1 MSVMSQEKKFLDI
14 LLKYLPE
21 NKYVDLD
28 NSFITRYLKKNK
40 IKVNYDENES
50 IWFFRVAHINYGTL
64 YCFGLNEESD
74 IKLIFNY
81 QKTKSKSSLK
91 FFKTGNIGIEIKF
104 TGNIHDNFVF
114 IKENFNLKSPLNNR
128 NKYFIMLFDN
138 DEYGII
144 SVISKLIRFVDSEF
158 SLKRDIVLIKEC
170 YEITDET
177 KNLNQKI
184 TVDNDLE
191 INKPILKEE
200 TISENLDSSQQI
212 DKDKTQY
219 NINDLKVSKFIFDES
234 SVTKVISKIELNN
247 FQQGTLEDDLLE
259 QFQEFKN
266 LPIFNSISSEFEDYE
281 ISPLIIRIEEDIKS
295 EMISG
300 EIFDII
306 NFYFDRYKSIKRH
319 FCLNSSFEKIIN
331 TDLFN
336 NIFNNLKYSNDILLR
351 LTDSIK
357 EDINN
362 DNIMDEDDLIL
373 KLKNYLKREQ
383 VKTNFYKDL
392 SERKTKASVI
402 SIRYNLTTLEVNHIF
417 NIIEKDIIDDNI
429 YNDSIKDHLDKK
441 LEEMVELNQ
450 SKARM
455 KFNNVLKMETVKEL
469 IGDNEELLDKL
480 NYEIGGLIN
489 LNNLKSDEITEEF
502 VINKIKHYEDE

>member
-1 MSVMSQEKKFLDI
+1 MSDMSQEKKFLDI

-50 IWFFRVAHINYGTL
+50 IWFFRVAHINHGTL
-64 YCFGLNEESD
+64 YCFGLNEETD

-81 QKTKSKSSLK
+81 QKNKLKSSLK

-104 TGNIHDNFVF
+104 SGNIHDNFVF
-114 IKENFNLKSPLNNR
+114 IKENFNLKSPRNNR
-128 NKYFIMLFDN
+128 NKYFLMLFDN
-138 DEYGII
+138 EEYEII
-144 SVISKLIRFVDSEF
+144 SVISKLICHVDSEF
-158 SLKRDIVLIKEC
+158 SLKRDVVLIKKC

-177 KNLNQKI
+177 KNLNQKT

-191 INKPILKEE
+191 INKPIIEE
-200 TISENLDSSQQI
+200 KTLSENLGSSQQI
-212 DKDKTQY
+212 DNNKTTY
-219 NINDLKVSKFIFDES
+219 TINDLKESKFVFDEC
-234 SVTKVISKIELNN
+234 SVTKVISKIEIKN
-247 FQQGTLEDDLLE
+247 FQQDPSEDNLLE
-259 QFQEFKN
+259 KFNEFKN
-266 LPIFNSISSEFEDYE
+266 LPIFNSISSEFADYE
-281 ISPLIIRIEEDIKS
+281 ISPLIVKIEEDIKS
-295 EMISG
+295 EKISG
-300 EIFDII
+300 DIFDII

-319 FCLNSSFEKIIN
+319 FCLNCSLNQVIN
-331 TDLFN
+331 SELFDNIFKKLKYNNDTFLRITN
-336 NIFNNLKYSNDILLR
+336 NIKDDIYND
-351 LTDSIK
+351 K
-357 EDINN
+357 
-362 DNIMDEDDLIL
+362 IMDEENLIL

-392 SERKTKASVI
+392 NERKTKISII
-402 SIRYNLTTLEVNHIF
+402 SIRYNLTTLEVNHMF
-417 NIIEKDIIDDNI
+417 NLIEKDIIEDNI

-441 LEEMVELNQ
+441 LEEIVELNQ

-489 LNNLKSDEITEEF
+489 LNNLKSEEITEDF
-502 VINKIKHYEDE
+502 VINKIKHYEDD